1 MKILQLC
8 YKPPFPAVDGGC
20 ISMHTLTKGLINN
33 GHQVKVLTFYSFKHP
48 CDIKNLPKDYVEQTE
63 FETIFADLKLRPL
76 DALLTFLKNESYH
89 VKRFINEE
97 MTKRLEALLQEESF
111 DVVQLESIFLAPYIQ
126 TIRRFS
132 KAKLVLRAPNIEHLI
147 WQRTAKNTKNPIK
160 KLYLKQ
166 LASSLK
172 AYELEVVNLFDGVY
186 PLTKIDAD
194 YFKAN
199 GCKVPTRAVGVGMEP
214 IEVKPIPKTE
224 QNTLFHIGSMDWMP
238 NQQAIQWFLDNVWD
252 SIHSKLPNISLY
264 LAGRNMPQWLLELNK
279 ESIIVLGEVR
289 NSAEF
294 ILSKE
299 IMIVPLLSGSGIRIK
314 ILEAM
319 SLRKCIIATSQAAE
333 GIQYEDGKN
342 IVIANT
348 EEEFEKAIYKCIT
361 DKEFS
366 QQIAQNAEKLIQE
379 RYNIEAIAREL
390 VEYYE
395 ELDSSSKH

>member
-8 YKPPFPAVDGGC
+8 YKPPYPAVDGGC
-20 ISMHTLTKGLINN
+20 ISMHTLTKGLLNN
-33 GHQVKVLTFYSFKHP
+33 GHKVKVLAFYSFKHP
-48 CDIKNLPKDYVEQTE
+48 CDIENLPKDYVEQTE

-76 DALLTFLKNESYH
+76 DALITFLQNKSYH
-89 VKRFINEE
+89 VKRFINKE
-97 MTKRLEALLQEESF
+97 MTLRLESLLREENY

-126 TIRRFS
+126 TIRRYS

-147 WQRTAKNTKNPIK
+147 WERTAKNTKNPIK

-172 AYELEVVNLFDGVY
+172 AYELGEINSFDGVY
-186 PLTKIDAD
+186 PLTKIDED

-199 GCKVPTRAVGVGMEP
+199 GCKVPIKAVGVGMEA
-214 IEVKPIPKTE
+214 IEVIPIPKTE
-224 QNTLFHIGSMDWMP
+224 LNTLFHIGSMDWIP
-238 NQQAIQWFLDNVWD
+238 NQQAIGWFLDNIWD
-252 SIHSKLPNISLY
+252 SAHSKLPNISLH
-264 LAGRNMPQWLLELNK
+264 LAGRHMPQWLMELNK
-279 ESIIVLGEVR
+279 ENIVVLGEVS

-319 SLRKCIIATSQAAE
+319 SLQKCIIATSQAAE

-348 EEEFEKAIYKCIT
+348 EEEFTEAIYKCIN
-361 DKEFS
+361 DKDFS
-366 QQIAQNAEKLIQE
+366 KSIAKNAEKLIQE
-379 RYNIEAIAREL
+379 KYNIEAIAREL
-390 VEYYE
+390 VGYYE
-395 ELDSSSKH
+395 ELENNQKH